1 MEYINRFYWLIAL
14 CLIISTGANAS
25 VNPKPFVIPELKEW
39 KGSDGTFVPTEATK
53 IVYAANNPELERIAR
68 IFAQD
73 YQTMFGRSLEVV
85 QGKGAAGDF
94 IFSLRAD
101 KKLGKEGYTIRVT
114 DRVALSAPENIG
126 VYWGTRT
133 LLQIA
138 EQSENHQLP
147 KGTLRDYPD
156 YPLRGFMIDC
166 GRKFIPLS
174 YLQDYVKTMSY
185 YKMNTLQIHLN
196 DNGFKQYFEHDWS
209 KTYAAFRLECDT
221 YPGLTARDGH
231 YTKKEF
237 VDLQKLAEQS
247 YVEIIPE
254 IDIPAHSLAFS
265 HYKPEL
271 GSKEYGMD
279 HLDLFNPEV
288 YTFFDALFKEY
299 LEGEEP
305 VFRGNKVHVGTD
317 EYSNAK
323 KEVVEK
329 FRAFTDH
336 YIRYIESFGKQA
348 CVWGALTH
356 AKGDTPVKSEN
367 VIMNA
372 WYNGYA
378 DPKEMIKQGY
388 HLISIPDGHY
398 TKKEFV
404 DLQKLA
410 EQSYVEIIPEIDI
423 PAHSLAFSHYKPE
436 LGSKEYGMDHLDLF
450 NPEVYT
456 FFDALFKEYLEGEE
470 PVFRGN
476 KVHVG
481 TDEYSN
487 AKKEVVEKFRA
498 FTDHY
503 IRYIESFGKQACVW
517 GALTHAKGDT
527 PVKSENVIMNAWY
540 NGYADPKEMIK
551 QGYHL
556 ISIPDGLVYIV
567 PQAGYYYD
575 YLNTKS
581 LYEKWTPAQI
591 GKAVFEEKDPNI
603 LGGMFAVW
611 NDHVG
616 NGISNKDIHHR
627 VYPALQT
634 LAVKMWTGKQVTTPY
649 DSFNEQRN
657 LLSEAPGVN
666 QLGRIG
672 KAPGLVYEQA
682 AVTPNR
688 TLPYREIG
696 YNYLV
701 SFDIK
706 GADEAKGTELFRSP
720 DAVFYLS
727 DPISGMLGFA
737 RDGYLNTFNYRIMPG
752 EHATVGIS
760 GDNRVTR
767 LHINGKI
774 VEELNIQKRF
784 YNGGKDSM
792 NYVRTLVFPLQE
804 TGNFKS
810 QITNLKVYRQ

>member
-39 KGSDGTFVPTEATK
+39 KGSDGAFVPTEATK

-94 IFSLRAD
+94 IFSLRTD

-221 YPGLTARDGH
+221 YPGLTAR
-231 YTKKEF
+231 
-237 VDLQKLAEQS
+237 
-247 YVEIIPE
+247 
-254 IDIPAHSLAFS
+254 
-265 HYKPEL
+265 
-271 GSKEYGMD
+271 
-279 HLDLFNPEV
+279 
-288 YTFFDALFKEY
+288 
-299 LEGEEP
+299 
-305 VFRGNKVHVGTD
+305 
-317 EYSNAK
+317 
-323 KEVVEK
+323 
-329 FRAFTDH
+329 
-336 YIRYIESFGKQA
+336 
-348 CVWGALTH
+348 
-356 AKGDTPVKSEN
+356 
-367 VIMNA
+367 
-372 WYNGYA
+372 
-378 DPKEMIKQGY
+378 
-388 HLISIPDGHY
+388 DGHY

-810 QITNLKVYRQ
+810 QIANLKVYRQ